1 MTRTHLS
8 LIGLTALVVAA
19 AACGSNSSPTSPST
33 GSPGPS
39 GATITIL
46 ASGAVSP
53 TQVDITAGQ
62 SVTFINQDSRS
73 HEIASDPH
81 PDHNDCPPINALG
94 VISPGQTR
102 NTNALPTVRTCGF
115 HDHQDPTNTSLQGR
129 IVIH

>member
-1 MTRTHLS
+1 MTRTHFV
-8 LIGLTALVVAA
+8 LIALLLTTT
-19 AACGSNSSPTSPST
+19 ACGGSPTSPST

-46 ASGAVSP
+46 ASGTVSP

-73 HEIASDPH
+73 NEIASDPH

-94 VISPGQTR
+94 LLLPGQTR
-102 NTNALPTVRTCGF
+102 NTNGLTTVRTCGF
-115 HDHQDPTNTSLQGR
+115 HDHQDPTNTALQGR